1 MTRKQPHPT
10 RALDTQVGGD
20 HYKHFPIQPIEFIL
34 ANELPYVEGSVV
46 ARMLRWRAK
55 GGLEDLRKAQHEIQL
70 LIEFEEARGTK

>member
-1 MTRKQPHPT
+1 MKKSRPTT

-20 HYKHFPIQPIEFIL
+20 HYKHCQIQPIEFIL
-34 ANELPYVEGSVV
+34 ANELPYIEGSVV

-70 LIEFEEARGTK
+70 LIEFEEAKE